1 MSGRPTT
8 PDKADDEFWRRFL
21 EQGGD
26 TWTGRGRRILK
37 RIPADPRCQMCA
49 SPFAGPGAPL
59 MRLMGKRQS
68 DANPHW
74 CTSCFTMMSKHHGGA
89 EVDGAMFFADIR
101 GSTSLA
107 ERMSPAEYHALLDR
121 YFAAATSV
129 IFKHDGAVD
138 KFVGDELVAMFF
150 PLLTGDRFVAR
161 AVAAGIDLLRAT
173 GHDDPAGPWVSIG
186 IGIHCGRAWFGVV
199 GEGSH
204 IELTTVGD
212 NVNIAA
218 RLASVAEPGELLV
231 SADAAAASDLD
242 PTLPRRS
249 LPLKG
254 KSSEVEVVS
263 VRVDTA
269 VGSRS

>member
-1 MSGRPTT
+1 
-8 PDKADDEFWRRFL
+8 
-21 EQGGD
+21 
-26 TWTGRGRRILK
+26 
-37 RIPADPRCQMCA
+37 MCA
-49 SPFAGPGAPL
+49 APFAGPGAPL
-59 MRLMGKRQS
+59 MRLLGKRQS
-68 DANPHW
+68 GANPRW
-74 CTSCFTMMSKHHGGA
+74 CTTCFTTMAKHHGGA
-89 EVDGAMFFADIR
+89 EADGAMFFADIR

-150 PLLTGDRFVAR
+150 PLLTGDRYVAR
-161 AVAAGIDLLRAT
+161 AGAAGIDLLRAT

-242 PTLPRRS
+242 RTLPRRS

-263 VRVDTA
+263 VRVDIA